1 MKRSA
6 TVQLTLVVSMALVG
20 CRGANRNCVDA
31 NGRPVPDTFCSSP
44 PVRGGYHW
52 IYIGGGSGMSRGAR
66 SVGSSPSSSS
76 QGVSRGGFGSTGSGA
91 HAGA

>member
-6 TVQLTLVVSMALVG
+6 TVQMTLVVSMALVG
-20 CRGANRNCVDA
+20 CGGSNRNCVDA
-31 NGRPVPDTFCSSP
+31 NGRPVPDTFCTSP

-52 IYIGGGSGMSRGAR
+52 FYMGTHGGVSSGAR
-66 SVGSSPSSSS
+66 SVGSAPSS

-91 HAGA
+91 HAGG